1 MSIRVAGWLERNSSL
16 TIALAVIA
24 TILLAVPFLLMA
36 PTEMAS
42 GEPGGELFETLEK
55 ADERF
60 ASRVFVMP
68 VIVEATDGDL
78 LRKDALQE
86 LLVNAQ
92 TVRDDPEV
100 GPKLYSY
107 FDTDRKTDV
116 LGVYTIADTVDAL
129 LRATGAAGIA
139 AASDAEVRAAAGG
152 LVDRRGPRELGLS
165 IESRK
170 DPATGHWIVPALVTN
185 VLVDNE
191 ALGGGAQRAVAGS
204 DDTSREE
211 FAREVQA
218 RLRGGEQHLSAWGI
232 AIDASLTG
240 SEQGGVAGPFIGFT
254 ILAVLIVVGIAFH
267 SYWTVAIIGAALAA
281 MIIWLKGLSNLV
293 GLKDDL
299 ILGLVVPIAMVS
311 FGVDFAIHAIGRYRE
326 ERRGGNHPRPAF
338 VAGFGAVIAAL
349 LVAFFSDAVAFLANV
364 SSRIESVIQFGVGA
378 AFGVLAG
385 FLMLGVVAPLAL
397 MRVEQR
403 VGFRSESRLGRF
415 IVTNAMVL
423 AGLTV
428 MASVIFS
435 VYLNPSIGVLILGVY
450 MVVFLAAPYVAAGR
464 LRADRPVDESPK
476 ATGVDRLSRNVG
488 NAVAVLAR
496 VRKALLPVA
505 ALVTAAAAYLAFQL
519 PVESDVKVFFS
530 PDTDFVTSLDKLD
543 RHIGSIGG
551 EPAEVYVEAD
561 LTSPDSI
568 AAIHRFADAARGL
581 DTKLLARDDDGLVA
595 VDTGAA
601 QLLADVLDSQVAR
614 AAIGSATGVS
624 LSDDDNDRIPDSREQ
639 IAAIYAFTREAG
651 VPFDESRLAWTPDLV
666 SRILW
671 VSDDRSVQ
679 STKLTIQLLGS
690 RAQENILQARNE
702 LSPLIDQL
710 ESDLRNSNAGASAVL
725 SGAPIARQATLDAVA
740 RALQISL
747 PIAVALCLIVAA
759 VFMRSIRFAFVGIIP
774 ILLVVAWLY
783 GFMYVF
789 GYGINLVTATIGAI
803 SIGIGIDFAI
813 HFTMRYREELLRHET
828 RIEAIRAAG
837 GGTGVALIA
846 SALSS
851 VIGFAILAFAP
862 MPMFASYGL
871 LTAVMI
877 VMAAAGS
884 LIVLPSLLMVVTRD
898 PARAATGPQEP
909 ATAAG

>member
-16 TIALAVIA
+16 TIVLSVIA

-36 PTEMAS
+36 PTETAS
-42 GEPGGELFETLEK
+42 GEPGGEVFETLEK

-60 ASRVFVMP
+60 ASRIYGIP
-68 VIVEATDGDL
+68 IIVEATDGDL

-86 LLVNAQ
+86 LLGNAQ
-92 TVRDDPEV
+92 AVRDDPEI
-100 GPKLYSY
+100 GPRLFSY
-107 FDTDRKTDV
+107 FDTDRKADV
-116 LGVYTIADTVDAL
+116 AGVHTIADTVDAL
-129 LRATGAAGIA
+129 LRATGVAGIA
-139 AASDAEVRAAAGG
+139 AASDAEVRAAASE

-165 IESRK
+165 IESRR
-170 DPATGHWIVPALVTN
+170 DSATGHWIVPALVTT
-185 VLVDNE
+185 VLIDSE
-191 ALGGGAQRAVAGS
+191 ARGGGGGW

-232 AIDASLTG
+232 AIDATLTG
-240 SEQGGVAGPFIGFT
+240 GEQGGVAGPFIGFA

-299 ILGLVVPIAMVS
+299 ILSLVVPIAMVS

-326 ERRGGNHPRPAF
+326 ERSGGYHPRRAF

-364 SSRIESVIQFGVGA
+364 SSRIESVIQFGLGA

-403 VGFRSESRLGRF
+403 VGFRSESRTRQL
-415 IVTNAMVL
+415 VATNAMVL

-435 VYLNPSIGVLILGVY
+435 VYLNPTIGVLILAVY
-450 MVVFLAAPYVAAGR
+450 MLVFLAAPYVAAGR
-464 LRADRPVDESPK
+464 LRADRAVDESPK
-476 ATGVDRLSRNVG
+476 ATGAGRLSRNVG
-488 NAVAVLAR
+488 NAVAVLAG
-496 VRKALLPVA
+496 VRKVLLPAA
-505 ALVTAAAAYLAFQL
+505 ALVTGAAAYLAFQL

-543 RHIGSIGG
+543 RHIGASGG
-551 EPAEVYVEAD
+551 EPAEIYVEGD
-561 LTSPDSI
+561 LTSPDVI
-568 AAIHRFADAARGL
+568 AAIHRFADAARRL
-581 DTKLLARDDDGLVA
+581 DTERLARDDDGLVV

-601 QLLADVLDSQVAR
+601 RLLAEVLDSQTAR
-614 AAIGSATGVS
+614 AAISSAAGVS
-624 LSDDDNDRIPDSREQ
+624 LSDDDIDGIPDSREQ
-639 IAAIYAFTREAG
+639 LAAIYAFTREAG

-666 SRILW
+666 RRILW
-671 VSDDRSVQ
+671 ESDDGRVQ
-679 STKLTIQLLGS
+679 ATKLTVQLLGS

-710 ESDLRNSNAGASAVL
+710 EADLRNFGPGASAVL
-725 SGAPIARQATLDAVA
+725 SGEPVARQATLDAVA

-747 PIAVALCLIVAA
+747 PIAVVLCLIVAA

-851 VIGFAILAFAP
+851 VVGFAILAFAP

-898 PARAATGPQEP
+898 RVGAATEPPEP
-909 ATAAG
+909 AKAAR

>member
-1 MSIRVAGWLERNSSL
+1 MSIRLAGWLERNSSFA
-16 TIALAVIA
+16 IAFAVVA
-24 TILLAVPFLLMA
+24 TVLLAVPFLLMT
-36 PTEMAS
+36 PTESAS
-42 GEPGGELFETLEK
+42 GEPGGEVFETLEK

-60 ASRVFVMP
+60 ASRVFGMAF
-68 VIVEATDGDL
+68 IVEAADGDL
-78 LRKDALQE
+78 LRKDALEE
-86 LLVNAQ
+86 LLTNAQ
-92 TVRDDPEV
+92 AVRDDPEI
-100 GPKLYSY
+100 GPKLFSY
-107 FDTDRKTDV
+107 FDPDRNIDV
-116 LGVYTIADTVDAL
+116 VGVYTVADSIDAL
-129 LRATGAAGIA
+129 LRAAGVDGIA
-139 AASDAEVRAAAGG
+139 AASDAEVRTEASDM
-152 LVDRRGPRELGLS
+152 VDRLGPRELGLS
-165 IESRK
+165 VESRK
-170 DPATGHWIVPALVTN
+170 DPATGHWIVPALVMN

-191 ALGGGAQRAVAGS
+191 AVGGGGVRAVVGS

-211 FAREVQA
+211 FARDVQA
-218 RLRGGEQHLSAWGI
+218 RLRGDERHLSAWGI
-232 AIDASLTG
+232 AIDVNLT
-240 SEQGGVAGPFIGFT
+240 SEEQGGVAGPFIGFT
-254 ILAVLIVVGIAFH
+254 IFAVLVVVGIAFH

-293 GLKDDL
+293 GLKDALILDL
-299 ILGLVVPIAMVS
+299 IVPIAMIS

-326 ERRGGNHPRPAF
+326 ERRVGNRPHRAF
-338 VAGFGAVIAAL
+338 VAGFGAVLAAL

-378 AFGVLAG
+378 AFGVLSG

-403 VGFRSESRLGRF
+403 VGFRRESRLGRF
-415 IVTNAMVL
+415 IVTNAMVA
-423 AGLTV
+423 AGLAV

-435 VYLNPSIGVLILGVY
+435 VYLNPTIGVVILGGYV
-450 MVVFLAAPYVAAGR
+450 VVFLAAPYLAAGW
-464 LRADRPVDESPK
+464 LGADRPVDEKPK
-476 ATGVDRLSRNVG
+476 ATGVDRLSRGVG
-488 NAVAVLAR
+488 NGVALLAR
-496 VRKALLPVA
+496 VRKVLLPVA
-505 ALVTAAAAYLAFQL
+505 ALLTAGAVYLAIQL
-519 PVESDVKVFFS
+519 PLESDVKVFFS

-551 EPAEVYVEAD
+551 EPAEVYVEGD

-568 AAIHRFADAARGL
+568 AAIHRFADAVRGL
-581 DTKLLARDDDGLVA
+581 DTELLARDEEGLVT

-601 QLLADVLDSQVAR
+601 RLLGEVLDSQAAR
-614 AAIGSATGVS
+614 AAISSATGVS

-639 IAAIYAFTREAG
+639 LAAVYAFTREAG

-666 SRILW
+666 RRVLW
-671 VSDDRSVQ
+671 ESDDRSVQ

-690 RAQENILQARNE
+690 RAQENIHQVRTE
-702 LSPLIDQL
+702 LSPLVDQL
-710 ESDLRNSNAGASAVL
+710 QDDLRDSYPDASAVL
-725 SGAPIARQATLDAVA
+725 SGAPVARQATLDAVA

-747 PIAVALCLIVAA
+747 PIAVVLCLIVAA
-759 VFMRSIRFAFVGIIP
+759 VFTRSIRFAFVGIIP

-813 HFTMRYREELLRHET
+813 HFTMRYREELFRHGV

-877 VMAAAGS
+877 VMAAASS

-898 PARAATGPQEP
+898 REPMSTVPQEP
-909 ATAAG
+909 ATAG